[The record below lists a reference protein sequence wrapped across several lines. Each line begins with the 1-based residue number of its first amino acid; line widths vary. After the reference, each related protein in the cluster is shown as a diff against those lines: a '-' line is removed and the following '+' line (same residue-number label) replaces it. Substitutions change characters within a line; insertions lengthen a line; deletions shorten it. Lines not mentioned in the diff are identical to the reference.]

1 MVTLDCRRISACRDI
16 LLILAA
22 VGATGCQP
30 EAGAQPQSSQHQP
43 ESPVRPTPRLP
54 DGAVN
59 LGHVAGETGHW
70 ATGRGNL
77 SEEFVEMDG
86 AFLVNP
92 ADIDKVAPFR
102 PWTKALVQYRLDTL
116 GRDDPHPR
124 CAPNAGPRQFHTPIG
139 IKIVQAPY
147 HERIYVVSGGGPHS
161 WRVIYMDGREHP
173 SLDDYDRTY
182 FGHSVGRWE
191 DDTLV
196 IDTVHFNERFWF
208 ARRPT
213 GMVHT
218 DALHLV
224 ERISRPDYDTLHYE
238 VTIDD
243 PKAYTRPWTARWDIP
258 WSNDEMLEYFCQDY
272 NVDLPHLVAPDSEE

>member
-1 MVTLDCRRISACRDI
+1 
-16 LLILAA
+16 
-22 VGATGCQP
+22 
-30 EAGAQPQSSQHQP
+30 
-43 ESPVRPTPRLP
+43 
-54 DGAVN
+54 
-59 LGHVAGETGHW
+59 
-70 ATGRGNL
+70 
-77 SEEFVEMDG
+77 MDG